1 MILGHTSG
9 ILLFFSSHK
18 AYVQLIGT
26 RQVHPAYSW
35 LWKSCCQNKRKVF
48 FRLLM
53 KDRISTRNLLKR
65 KHMALD
71 DYNCAICS
79 IGTEETLIHL
89 FLDCPFAM
97 SCWSTLGLFILNPN
111 DPSDNCFL
119 QRSAKSSFL
128 HGSNH
133 LHVLDNL
140 VSLK

>member
-48 FRLLM
+48 FWLLM
-53 KDRISTRNLLKR
+53 KDMISTRNLLKR

-71 DYNCAICS
+71 VYNCAICS

-89 FLDCPFAM
+89 FLDCPFAI

-111 DPSDNCFL
+111 DPF
-119 QRSAKSSFL
+119 QTIASFRDQL
-128 HGSNH
+128 
-133 LHVLDNL
+133 NL
-140 VSLK
+140 PFFMEVIISMCWTIWSV